1 MEEKREKPTPEAKAL
16 SLFLMAYKSDNQSYK
31 DKARQMKNRLD
42 LVLGG
47 KLDKDTY
54 QNEVKSALASYGG
67 YTDVIEK
74 TVKFYIEKFGEY
86 KSQGDDKYSQDA
98 QAIAE
103 KLMGE
108 EQKLKGNTACHI
120 ECRAYN
126 ASIHLHKRPF
136 ILLPFKEF

>member
-1 MEEKREKPTPEAKAL
+1 MEENREKPTPEAKAL
-16 SLFLMAYKSDNQSYK
+16 SLFLMAFKSDNQSYK
-31 DKARQMKNRLD
+31 DKSRQMKNRLD
-42 LVLGG
+42 LVSAG

-54 QNEVKSALASYGG
+54 QNEVKSALVSYGG

-103 KLMGE
+103 KLMPE
-108 EQKLKGNTACHI
+108 E
-120 ECRAYN
+120 
-126 ASIHLHKRPF
+126 
-136 ILLPFKEF
+136 